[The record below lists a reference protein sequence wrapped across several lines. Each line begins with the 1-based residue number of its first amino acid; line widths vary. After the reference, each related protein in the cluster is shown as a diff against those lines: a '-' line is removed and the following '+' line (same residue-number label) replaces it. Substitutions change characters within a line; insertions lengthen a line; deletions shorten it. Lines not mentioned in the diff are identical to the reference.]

1 MRKFLLIVLGLLIT
15 TVSSYAQGGQ
25 GGIKA
30 TVTEASNGLPIPF
43 ANVAVKQ
50 NGSLITGGSTDFDG
64 VVEINLFHRAVMIL
78 RLPVWGLDPLRLLE
92 LMLALTKPHSFQKRA
107 LGWLLQLLR

>member
-43 ANVAVKQ
+43 ANVDVAV
-50 NGSLITGGSTDFDG
+50 
-64 VVEINLFHRAVMIL
+64 E
-78 RLPVWGLDPLRLLE
+78 E
-92 LMLALTKPHSFQKRA
+92 ALS
-107 LGWLLQLLR
+107 